1 MLPRELSA
9 PPGNPASASALH
21 LITLLKRQKVNGYRM
36 LPQNP
41 ACLRRTHDLM
51 TKRVLSAFPSHDTM
65 RWYDRWRN
73 VGPIQSCP
81 IPRACLLCKKC
92 ALCVRTKYVS
102 KRIFRFPPLHVT
114 LLFSTFGRGEA
125 RRSEGDKAGRKEERN
140 NAAPPTPKLCPCL
153 RLQEMMMCG
162 DVDGSIKIEIG
173 RPCRAKKVPMV
184 LFMLRPG
191 QQRSLRMQ
199 KRPKQA
205 QAGCQ
210 AKKR

>member
-1 MLPRELSA
+1 
-9 PPGNPASASALH
+9 
-21 LITLLKRQKVNGYRM
+21 M

-102 KRIFRFPPLHVT
+102 KRIFRFPPSMLRYCFRR
-114 LLFSTFGRGEA
+114 LAEAKRDEARAIRRGE
-125 RRSEGDKAGRKEERN
+125 RKKETTP
-140 NAAPPTPKLCPCL
+140 APPTPKLCPCL

-162 DVDGSIKIEIG
+162 DIDGSIKIEIG

-184 LFMLRPG
+184 LLMLRPG